1 MTNIG
6 VFDTGVGGLSVLSEL
21 IKEKNANY
29 FYLGD
34 SKRAPYGSR
43 NSEEIIEFADQIVEF
58 LENYDIDEYVIACNT
73 ISVLA
78 TDYLNKKYNKKFY
91 SIPSYGV
98 KEALKNPGDYLV
110 LGTEATVNSHYYKK
124 SLEELT
130 DSKVFEV
137 AAGKLVPLIEEG
149 KLDGD
154 EIDRNLK
161 EYLSIANKKK
171 IPNIILACTHYPL
184 IKDAIKNNLT
194 YQSNIINP
202 AKSLAREIDFTDS
215 KDSNIEIF
223 FTEIN
228 NSTKIVTDKFID
240 ANYNLKLKE
249 I

>member
-6 VFDTGVGGLSVLSEL
+6 VFDTGVGGLSVLSEI

-34 SKRAPYGSR
+34 SKRAPYGPR
-43 NSEEIIEFADQIVEF
+43 DNEQIIKFADQIVEF
-58 LENYDIDEYVIACNT
+58 LENYDIDQYIIACNT

-78 TDYLNKKYNKKFY
+78 TDYLSEKYKKKFY
-91 SIPSYGV
+91 PIPSFGV

-110 LGTEATVNSHYYKK
+110 LGTEATVNSHYYKN
-124 SLEELT
+124 SLEGLT

-137 AAGKLVPLIEEG
+137 AAGNLVPLIEQG
-149 KLDGD
+149 KLCGD
-154 EIDRNLK
+154 EIDKNLK
-161 EYLSIANKKK
+161 EYLSIANEKR

-184 IKDAIKNNLT
+184 IKDAIKNNLI
-194 YQSNIINP
+194 YEANIINP
-202 AKSLAREIDFTDS
+202 ATCLAGEINFVEST
-215 KDSNIEIF
+215 DSNINIF

-228 NSTKIVTDKFID
+228 DSTKMIIDKSID
-240 ANYNLKLKE
+240 SSYSLKLKE